1 MGSRKHPNHVVDHDT
16 ISKEN
21 HQEIFKRLAS
31 IKNMHGTPGVPKP
44 KKGGK

>member
-1 MGSRKHPNHVVDHDT
+1 MTKKKAGKVIEHDT
-16 ISKEN
+16 ISKEG
-21 HQEIFKRLAS
+21 HMQIFARLAS